1 MCGQKLSRVDDEL
14 ERITGPF
21 LRQQIL
27 IATLDLDGNGK
38 ERDADLTLSQLVGGQ
53 MVDDGERAER
63 EQREREWECERE
75 VRLVVDYLLMKVE
88 AKVEDDR
95 KEEAKKKQDLA
106 KKVSALMPSSP
117 VIVGMNALTLCSDDV

>member
-1 MCGQKLSRVDDEL
+1 M
-14 ERITGPF
+14 
-21 LRQQIL
+21 
-27 IATLDLDGNGK
+27 
-38 ERDADLTLSQLVGGQ
+38 
-53 MVDDGERAER
+53 DDGERAER

-106 KKVSALMPSSP
+106 KKVSDLMPSSS